1 VRRLI
6 LLRHGESALNP
17 GGTDAERT
25 LTANGREQAAAVG
38 RYLKDQQLL
47 PDLALVS
54 SSART
59 RETFELVQGALG
71 PIESRVESDIYN
83 APPER
88 LQALVEAAEAEVR
101 ALLLVGH
108 NPGVEELAKA
118 LAGSGDRYALSRM
131 RQRFAPAA
139 FAVIDFPVEDWA
151 TLVVGE
157 GRLDRFVE
165 PDALSG

>member
-71 PIESRVESDIYN
+71 PIESGWSRTSTTLL
-83 APPER
+83 R
-88 LQALVEAAEAEVR
+88 SGLQALVEAAEAEVR
-101 ALLLVGH
+101 ALLSSGTI
-108 NPGVEELAKA
+108 PGWKSL
-118 LAGSGDRYALSRM
+118 
-131 RQRFAPAA
+131 QR
-139 FAVIDFPVEDWA
+139 
-151 TLVVGE
+151 
-157 GRLDRFVE
+157 R
-165 PDALSG
+165 

>member
-101 ALLLVGH
+101 ALLSSGTI
-108 NPGVEELAKA
+108 PGWKSL
-118 LAGSGDRYALSRM
+118 
-131 RQRFAPAA
+131 QR
-139 FAVIDFPVEDWA
+139 
-151 TLVVGE
+151 
-157 GRLDRFVE
+157 R
-165 PDALSG
+165 